1 MDLIT
6 VFPHVRQ
13 PEHGPHS
20 GGGCD
25 EHARSSKPVERA
37 RTTHVPSKLKDEKG
51 SLDCM
56 KRHNAAPARSA
67 QLASCE
73 IISGNSIGQNLSGKT
88 VPDTVP
94 ICTERKVQQGRVPK
108 PVTNQRRTKKQGLDG
123 REGES
128 FPSKQLSVCRPKK
141 KMRSS
146 GSSRPSL
153 TLWVLS
159 FVAAVIWMRVFFV
172 EQQPVV
178 KMKTLEM
185 NSIRFAETPVM
196 SYRQEKSR
204 Q

>member
-6 VFPHVRQ
+6 VFPYVRQ
-13 PEHGPHS
+13 SEHGPPS
-20 GGGCD
+20 EGGCD
-25 EHARSSKPVERA
+25 EHAHSSKPVERA
-37 RTTHVPSKLKDEKG
+37 RTTHVPSMLKDEKG

-56 KRHNAAPARSA
+56 KGHNADLVGSA

-73 IISGNSIGQNLSGKT
+73 IVSGNSTGQKSSKETVLDTMPLSN
-88 VPDTVP
+88 
-94 ICTERKVQQGRVPK
+94 EQQVQQDGSPK
-108 PVTNQRRTKKQGLDG
+108 PVANQRYTKKQGLAD
-123 REGES
+123 RERES
-128 FPSKQLSVCRPKK
+128 FPSNQSSVRRTKR

-172 EQQPVV
+172 EQQPAV
-178 KMKTLEM
+178 KTKTLEM

-196 SYRQEKSR
+196 SYGPEKSR